1 MAKIFGEYSLYT
13 LTLLNKNKIPNTMN
27 TSTTS
32 SSATMPLSNENVN
45 ILDVLRVIGMK
56 EVANNVFTLP
66 KKKK

>member
-1 MAKIFGEYSLYT
+1 
-13 LTLLNKNKIPNTMN
+13 MN
-27 TSTTS
+27 TSTIPA
-32 SSATMPLSNENVN
+32 SATMPISNENVN